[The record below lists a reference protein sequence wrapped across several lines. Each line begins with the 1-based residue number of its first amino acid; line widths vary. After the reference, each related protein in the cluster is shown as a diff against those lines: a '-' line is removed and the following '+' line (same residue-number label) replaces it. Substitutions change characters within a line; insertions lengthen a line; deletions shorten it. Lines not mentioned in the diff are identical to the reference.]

1 MYNKGVMESNR
12 YNFARDGFVYL
23 LNYATL
29 MISSIGFNFLA
40 KSLVDKAIPD
50 AIERGSFLNNDATI
64 VGFLAAVIIAFPI
77 FMYLNYWANKMLGK
91 GKMRHNTGVRHW
103 LINITLVVVILVIIW
118 QLIALFIAFLNGTL
132 ALRFLLHTLIT
143 LLVSAAVL
151 WYQWWHLKFFDG
163 NKKKLGLK
171 FKIFEWSIITVV
183 VAVIVG
189 AFIVIDSPTVRRMKR
204 LDATRIERLSML
216 QNSIHEFYGWGSRDL
231 NYGRLPVGLDELLQ
245 NSKMFFA
252 EDALLYPV
260 TRERFEYRVVSSR
273 TYELCAIF
281 DTEFTAEDDSLGSFE
296 FEPMSV
302 NQPQRFYH
310 GIGRTCFELY
320 VEE

>member
-1 MYNKGVMESNR
+1 MEGNK

-50 AIERGSFLNNDATI
+50 AIEYGNFLNDDSTI

-77 FMYLNYWANKMLGK
+77 FIYLNYWANRMLGS
-91 GKMRHNTGVRHW
+91 GKMKHGTGVRHW

-132 ALRFLLHTLIT
+132 ALRFLIHTLIT

-163 NKKKLGLK
+163 SKKKLGLK
-171 FKIFEWSIITVV
+171 FKVFEWSIITIIIAVV
-183 VAVIVG
+183 IG
-189 AFIVIDSPTVRRMKR
+189 AFIVIDSPTVRRIKR
-204 LDATRIERLSML
+204 LDATRVERLSGL
-216 QNSIHEFYGWGSRDL
+216 QNSIHDFYGWGSKDL
-231 NYGRLPVGLDELLQ
+231 NYGRLPKGLDELIQ
-245 NSKMFFA
+245 NSRMFTI
-252 EDALLYPV
+252 EDELLDPV
-260 TRERFEYRVVSSR
+260 TRERFEYRVIGAR
-273 TYELCAIF
+273 TYELCATF
-281 DTEFTAEDDSLGSFE
+281 DTEFTKEDDKYSSYVPVPIE
-296 FEPMSV
+296 MR
-302 NQPQRFYH
+302 QPQRFYH